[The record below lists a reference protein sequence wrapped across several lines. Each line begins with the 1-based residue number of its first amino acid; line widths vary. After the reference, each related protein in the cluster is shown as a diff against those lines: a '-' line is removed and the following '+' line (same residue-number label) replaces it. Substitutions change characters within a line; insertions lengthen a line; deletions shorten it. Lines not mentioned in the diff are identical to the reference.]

1 MKKQIFNQYLEAICE
16 LFSVTKEDIMSK
28 TKRADVSEAR
38 QLLYYL
44 CYIRPMKFSEIQKY
58 MIEEG
63 YDPRHTP
70 IIRGVKSVEAKVE
83 SDRDYKSIV
92 ERIHNSVFI

>member
-1 MKKQIFNQYLEAICE
+1 
-16 LFSVTKEDIMSK
+16 MSK